1 MFMLK
6 TRENL
11 IQELFGV
18 SLWDIPLLRKV
29 TNVIILLRGNFM
41 SVDVTFFE
49 KEPYFSTPYLQ
60 GETSL
65 MENKD
70 RDLFLLELS
79 FSPFVQ
85 LESQSGPSHES

>member
-29 TNVIILLRGNFM
+29 TNVIILIRGNFM
-41 SVDVTFFE
+41 FVDVSFFE
-49 KEPYFSTPYLQ
+49 NESYFSTPYLQ